1 MHRRPEKMNT
11 HDKERSDKERSD
23 KERSDQEKIL
33 SVALTG
39 TPGTGKTTVGRLLEK
54 RGFNV
59 LFLTEFIKENNI
71 SSERDEERDCLV
83 VDMDALEDAVSDHIR
98 SLEKSILTRNGN
110 AGKAGQEKKV
120 SEKDSVLIIE
130 SHMAHYLCDHAIVF
144 RTHPSV
150 LEKRLAER
158 GYSSEKVR
166 ENAMAE
172 ALDIILCEAYDW
184 CGSVLE
190 VDNTE
195 RDPEDSADAV
205 EEILGALLRLREKGL
220 LPEISPADGADGC
233 DNAGR
238 DGGNVVSV
246 PDGGAEIYTDDND
259 SCASGHETVLEKD
272 ETLRKYLPGSI
283 DWSSLAD

>member
-1 MHRRPEKMNT
+1 M
-11 HDKERSDKERSD
+11 DASDKERSGQERCD
-23 KERSDQEKIL
+23 KERSGQEKIL

-39 TPGTGKTTVGRLLEK
+39 TPGTGKTTVSRLLEK
-54 RGFNV
+54 RGHHV

-83 VDMDALEDAVSDHIR
+83 VDMDALEDAVSDHII
-98 SLEKSILTRNGN
+98 SLEKSIPAGNGN
-110 AGKAGQEKKV
+110 EGKACQEQTV

-130 SHMAHYLCDHAIVF
+130 SHMAHYLCDYAIVF

-150 LEKRLAER
+150 LEKRLSER
-158 GYSSEKVR
+158 GYSPEKVR

-205 EEILGALLRLREKGL
+205 EEILSALLRLREKGL
-220 LPEISPADGADGC
+220 LPETSPADGADDC
-233 DNAGR
+233 ESAGR

-246 PDGGAEIYTDDND
+246 PDEGAEIYTDDND
-259 SCASGHETVLEKD
+259 ACASGHETILEKD